1 MESTRR
7 AWNIIIE
14 RLQSWNE
21 SVISNLPNFA
31 VAIIIIVGFS
41 LLSKLV
47 RNLLYQGLKRSIKNE
62 ALTSLLGTVAQIVVL
77 IVGLSVALGV
87 LHLDKTVTSL
97 LAGAGVIGLALG
109 FAFQDI
115 ASNFISGIFIA
126 FREPYRIGDVVEVEG
141 YCGVVKEIDL
151 RTTLV
156 ETFQGIQIYIPN
168 QYMFTKPLKNF
179 SGEPVRRLDF
189 EVGVSYAEDLR
200 KVEKLIQKALSTLD
214 GRLSNRPVEV
224 YFKNFGNSSID
235 CDVYI
240 WIHYSSNRQY
250 VDFRHQ
256 AIIAIKEIF
265 DKNSITIP
273 FPIRTLD
280 FGIKGGQNLQSPL
293 TQALQA
299 QHKQDS
305 SIDNR

>member
-1 MESTRR
+1 MESTQR

-21 SVISNLPNFA
+21 SLISNLPIFA
-31 VAIIIIVGFS
+31 VAIIILVGFS
-41 LLSKLV
+41 ILSKLV

-62 ALTSLLGTVAQIVVL
+62 ALTSLLGTLAQIVVL
-77 IVGLSVALGV
+77 IVGLSVALGI

-126 FREPYRIGDVVEVEG
+126 FREPYKIGDVVEVEG

-151 RTTLV
+151 RTTLI

-179 SGEPVRRLDF
+179 SGEPIRRLDF

-200 KVEKLIQKALSTLD
+200 KVEALIQEALSSLE
-214 GRLSNRPVEV
+214 GRLSHRPVEV
-224 YFKNFGNSSID
+224 FFKNFGNSSID
-235 CDVYI
+235 CDVCV
-240 WIHYSSNRQY
+240 WIHYSNNRQY
-250 VDFRHQ
+250 VAFRHQ

-280 FGIKGGQNLQSPL
+280 FGIKGGQNLQTPL
-293 TQALQA
+293 IQALRVQRKPSPSA
-299 QHKQDS
+299 EKD
-305 SIDNR
+305 